1 MTFICRYR
9 CELLSE
15 WSLSDRL
22 PNALWYRYTDR
33 HNVHI
38 LDEINLLLLIRESEG
53 KISWLLPNGLA
64 TGNACM
70 ILINIC
76 MELSNCMLVKYTD
89 FRDRE

>member
-1 MTFICRYR
+1 MFICRYR

-15 WSLSDRL
+15 WSISDRL

-53 KISWLLPNGLA
+53 KISWLLPNGLD
-64 TGNACM
+64 N
-70 ILINIC
+70 L
-76 MELSNCMLVKYTD
+76 
-89 FRDRE
+89 